1 MQELAIPAVPELLV
15 IPGLPAIAEKESSRN
30 SDEVIVGITLDSRSL
45 GGDGLS
51 YVQRFKIGV
60 ELQVI
65 AEEAS

>member
-15 IPGLPAIAEKESSRN
+15 ISGLPAIAEKESSRN
-30 SDEVIVGITLDSRSL
+30 SDEVIVGLTLDSRSL

-65 AEEAS
+65 AEEAI